1 MGNKWAKWT
10 VQDLQ
15 FLQDNC
21 NEMTSLELAE
31 RLGVNV
37 NRVQSKLWAMGLKA
51 KRTKPVHTP
60 RPAQKKVIDE
70 AVNIKN
76 ATEEMHKAMGALDN
90 RATIL
95 GAQAELL
102 QTMQALTAGKI
113 SPKQA
118 MAALEIGAYLIES
131 AGDHLEAPSA
141 VIVPMVSSTLT
152 AKSQQH
158 KPRKVHPWR
167 ELDKSNENAEEKPT
181 SIIAATLMPKCDYVP
196 PAIGRVTKVVDGVR
210 K

>member
-118 MAALEIGAYLIES
+118 MAALKIGAYLIES
-131 AGDHLEAPSA
+131 ACDHLEAPS
-141 VIVPMVSSTLT
+141 VVTVPKPSNKLAEISQPERPFTFAGVTFPRRDFT
-152 AKSQQH
+152 A
-158 KPRKVHPWR
+158 
-167 ELDKSNENAEEKPT
+167 
-181 SIIAATLMPKCDYVP
+181 
-196 PAIGRVTKVVDGVR
+196 PAIGKLTRVIDGVR

>member
-1 MGNKWAKWT
+1 
-10 VQDLQ
+10 
-15 FLQDNC
+15 
-21 NEMTSLELAE
+21 
-31 RLGVNV
+31 
-37 NRVQSKLWAMGLKA
+37 
-51 KRTKPVHTP
+51 
-60 RPAQKKVIDE
+60 
-70 AVNIKN
+70 
-76 ATEEMHKAMGALDN
+76 
-90 RATIL
+90 
-95 GAQAELL
+95 
-102 QTMQALTAGKI
+102 MQALTAGKI
-113 SPKQA
+113 SPEQA

-152 AKSQQH
+152 AKSKQH